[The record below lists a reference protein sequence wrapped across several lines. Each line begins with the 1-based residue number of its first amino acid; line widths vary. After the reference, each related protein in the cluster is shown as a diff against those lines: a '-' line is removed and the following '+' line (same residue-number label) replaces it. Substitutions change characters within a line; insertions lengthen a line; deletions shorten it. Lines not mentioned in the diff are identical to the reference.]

1 MSPRPVARDDLARYQ
16 LLASAVAGKPVTIA
30 TVGAGEPP
38 FTDTESLHLG
48 SHRDHDAHLVELSVQ
63 ASLIAAGSLSR
74 EAMRRLNGRPV
85 TARRYLTLEGRR
97 ALDALADAAPG
108 LSARTTDIRAG
119 LPITLSAAD
128 SLSRA
133 FSREAVPDPPDAFGM
148 LRPHHVLA
156 ALDRAD
162 ERAAAFR
169 HQTPAGAVQVS
180 RTENGVD
187 QKLEENLSE
196 GRFLRYLK
204 KLLGLEDDEE
214 TRTAGR
220 DARGGRLVHQP
231 GSAAPP
237 GARRLVVA
245 RPPRLPDEEPPD
257 GQGGHVYPEWD
268 GARRRYRPSWCTV
281 FERDLVPK
289 ERRPLDRPSRDDTL
303 RRRLSPLGVGLER
316 RRRQI
321 QGEDLDVD
329 ALVSSHVQVAARSTP
344 DENVYIE
351 AQRRRRDLAVFVL
364 LDVSGST
371 GDPSPFGGTVHERQR
386 AAAAQL
392 IDTLNV
398 LGDRVAAYGFRS
410 RGRKAVEMLRVKTF
424 DEPLDGLILE
434 RLGGLTPTAFTRMG
448 AAIRHATYLIETRAG
463 TSRRLLVVLSD
474 GLAYDDGYERG
485 YGDADTHRALAEARE
500 KGIGCLCISLGGGAD
515 AQALRRVFGSSA
527 HASAPGLEDLRD
539 DIGLLFRRA
548 ILSAE
553 SRRRLAR
560 RATRAR
566 ELRARADARASRASF
581 AGT

>member
-1 MSPRPVARDDLARYQ
+1 VSPRPVDRDDLARYQ
-16 LLASAVAGKPVTIA
+16 LLASAVACKPVTIA
-30 TVGAGEPP
+30 TVGTGELP
-38 FTDTESLHLG
+38 FTDAESLHLG
-48 SHRDHDAHLVELSVQ
+48 PHRDHDVHLVELAVQ

-74 EAMRRLNGRPV
+74 DAMRRLYGRPAA
-85 TARRYLTLEGRR
+85 ARRYLALEGRR
-97 ALDALADAAPG
+97 ALDALADTAPG
-108 LSARTTDIRAG
+108 LSARTARLRAG
-119 LPITLSAAD
+119 LPLSHSAEE

-133 FSREAVPDPPDAFGM
+133 FAREAVPDPPPGFGV
-148 LRPHHVLA
+148 LRPQQVLA

-162 ERAAAFR
+162 ERAAAAR
-169 HQTPAGAVQVS
+169 RGPQAGPVEVS
-180 RTENGVD
+180 RSEDGAEQELDENVIEAG
-187 QKLEENLSE
+187 
-196 GRFLRYLK
+196 FLRFFK
-204 KLLGLEDDEE
+204 KLLGVEDDEE
-214 TRTAGR
+214 ARTA
-220 DARGGRLVHQP
+220 AREARSGHLVHRP

-237 GARRLVVA
+237 GARRVVFA

-257 GQGGHVYPEWD
+257 GHGGHIYPEWD
-268 GARRRYRPSWCTV
+268 GARRRFRRAWCTV
-281 FERDLVPK
+281 FERDIPPN
-289 ERRPLDRPSRDDTL
+289 ERRPLDRPPRDDAL
-303 RRRLSPLGVGLER
+303 RRHLSPLGVGLER

-329 ALVSSHVQVAARSTP
+329 ALVESRVQVAARSTP

-351 AQRRRRDLAVFVL
+351 AQRRRRDLAVLVL

-371 GDPSPFGGTVHERQR
+371 GDPSPFGATVHDRQR
-386 AAAAQL
+386 AAAGQL

-424 DEPLDGLILE
+424 DEPLDGLIFE

-448 AAIRHATYLIETRAG
+448 AAIRHATSLIEARAG
-463 TSRRLLVVLSD
+463 ASRRLLVVLSD

-485 YGDADTHRALAEARE
+485 YGDADTRHALAETRE
-500 KGIGCLCISLGGGAD
+500 NGIGCLCISLGGGTD
-515 AQALRRVFGSSA
+515 AGALRRVFGSSA
-527 HASAPGLEDLRD
+527 HASAPALEDLRD

-560 RATRAR
+560 RASRAR
-566 ELRARADARASRASF
+566 DLRARAGARASRASF